1 LYITL
6 FTPNTD
12 TLRLI
17 NNDSL
22 YEYFENIVFLSFD
35 YWENVG
41 NRWRSHLKKDDIAS
55 NWVIK
60 GADRSTF

>member
-41 NRWRSHLKKDDIAS
+41 NR
-55 NWVIK
+55 
-60 GADRSTF
+60 